1 MRTHSALAF
10 AATAGAGGWYWSTRV
25 TRERLRTQYT
35 SAIPQAQLGAAVTH
49 REVHMESWSKAEPVM
64 CEDGHLIRLW
74 VPPTR
79 QEQLSRLKTEEFD
92 VLVIGGGATGSG
104 IALDAAR
111 RGLKVALV
119 ERHDYASGTSSRS
132 TKLIH
137 GGIRYLMLTFQKKM
151 PDTFSDLFTNLTF
164 NKANYDVVCND
175 LYERA
180 FMIESA
186 PYMTRPLPMM
196 IPMYKWWEVPVFW
209 LGGKM
214 YDFLAGSRRLVPS
227 SHYIST
233 AEAKYNYPSLKD
245 KDSEERNL
253 KGCLVIYDGQMNDTR
268 MNISIAL
275 TAIQHGAVAANHIG
289 VLSLTNTG
297 TQGQSNYNITGAS
310 VKDFVTGE
318 EFNIKSKKVINATGP
333 FSDSIRKMA
342 NPDVEE
348 IVIPAQGAHLVLPDY
363 LSPDRMGFVRTTA
376 DGRVLYF
383 LPWEGSTIAG
393 TTDHKTDVVDLPKTT
408 EDEIEFILKEANA
421 LLSRPVRRSEIRA
434 TWAGL
439 RPLVRNPDAKDT
451 KEIAREH
458 IVEISDGGLI
468 TVCGGKWTTYR
479 RMAEDAVDAVL
490 NKDQVLSNK
499 ARPCTTLEAQ
509 LVGADRGGLLC
520 KGDFQRIVITL
531 REEYDFPKGVARHL
545 VSNYGTRALVVAQIA
560 RNMETTRRGK
570 EPGEDARNYRKLYSK
585 YPMLE
590 AEVIFACRHEY
601 ALNITDVLA
610 RRTRLAFLDADAA
623 AASIPRVAT
632 LVCVYIIL
640 LSYFMN
646 L

>member
-35 SAIPQAQLGAAVTH
+35 SAIQSSGNAGNAVTH
-49 REVHMESWSKAEPVM
+49 REVHSEAWARAESVM
-64 CEDGHLIRLW
+64 CEDGNMIRLW
-74 VPPTR
+74 APPTR
-79 QEQLSRLKTEEFD
+79 NEQTDKLKSQEFD
-92 VLVIGGGATGSG
+92 ILVIGGGATGSG

-119 ERHDYASGTSSRS
+119 ERQDYASGTSSRS

-151 PDTFSDLFTNLTF
+151 PDCFSDIFTNLTF
-164 NKANYDVVCND
+164 NKANYDVVCSD

-180 FMIESA
+180 YMIESA

-196 IPMYKWWEVPVFW
+196 IPMYKWWEVPVMW
-209 LGGKM
+209 MGGKM

-227 SHYIST
+227 SHYISS
-233 AEAKYNYPSLKD
+233 AEAKYNYPSLKE
-245 KDSEERNL
+245 KDAEDRNL

-268 MNISIAL
+268 MNITIAL
-275 TAIQHGAVAANHIG
+275 TAIQHGAIAANHIG
-289 VLSLTNTG
+289 VQSLD
-297 TQGQSNYNITGAS
+297 TQGSHGQDDYLVTGAR
-310 VKDFVTGE
+310 VKDFVSGE
-318 EFNIKSKKVINATGP
+318 EFTIKARKVINATGP

-342 NPDVEE
+342 DPNAEE
-348 IVIPAQGAHLVLPDY
+348 IVVPAQGAHLVLPDY

-393 TTDHKTDVVDLPKTT
+393 TTDHKTDVVDLPTTT
-408 EDEIEFILKEANA
+408 EDEIEFILNEANA
-421 LLSRPVRRSEIRA
+421 ILSRPVKRSEIRA

-439 RPLVRNPDAKDT
+439 RPLVRNPNAKDT

-458 IVEISDGGLI
+458 IIEVTEGGLI

-479 RMAEDAVDAVL
+479 KMAEDAVDAVL
-490 NKDQVLSNK
+490 GRDQLLSNK
-499 ARPCTTLEAQ
+499 ASPCTTLDSQ
-509 LVGADRGGLLC
+509 LLGADRGGLLC
-520 KGDFQRIVITL
+520 KGDFQNIVITL
-531 REEYDFPKGVARHL
+531 REVYDFPKGVARHL
-545 VSNYGTRALVVAQIA
+545 VSNYGTRSLVVAQIA
-560 RNMETTRRGK
+560 QRMETTRKGK
-570 EPGEDARNYRKLYSK
+570 EPGEDACNYRKLYSK
-585 YPMLE
+585 YPVLE

-601 ALNITDVLA
+601 AINVTDVLA

-623 AASIPRVAT
+623 AASIPRVAS
-632 LVCVYIIL
+632 LVCIIIIICVVVT
-640 LSYFMN
+640 
-646 L
+646 